1 MRLLSGRDME
11 KRKRF
16 FGRKRKMASEQA
28 VEWYVEY
35 GGLTETEAQEE
46 VSGKRIKKEKK
57 RAQERGQKMR

>member
-1 MRLLSGRDME
+1 ME